1 MIKIKNLTTRD
12 LTTYLRELILL
23 EIIISIFFVISAFVS
38 DGYFMVPA
46 PIREF
51 VVSYENGLDLEFNKL
66 DLLWVGLLFI
76 MIIVYVYSL
85 TKLWK
90 LKDIGRKLYLFLFIF
105 EVLVT
110 PFILKYNLV
119 GPINMIIDSL
129 YYGAAILI
137 IVISYASNLSSSF
150 K

>member
-1 MIKIKNLTTRD
+1 
-12 LTTYLRELILL
+12 
-23 EIIISIFFVISAFVS
+23 
-38 DGYFMVPA
+38 MVPA

-90 LKDIGRKLYLFLFIF
+90 LKDIVRKLYLFLFIF

-119 GPINMIIDSL
+119 GPNNMIIDSL

-137 IVISYASNLSSSF
+137 IVISYASKLSSSF

>member
-1 MIKIKNLTTRD
+1 
-12 LTTYLRELILL
+12 
-23 EIIISIFFVISAFVS
+23 
-38 DGYFMVPA
+38 MVPA

-51 VVSYENGLDLEFNKL
+51 MISYENGLELEFNKL
-66 DLLWVGLLFI
+66 DLLWVGLLFT
-76 MIIVYVYSL
+76 MIIAYVYSL
-85 TKLWK
+85 IKLWK
-90 LKDIGRKLYLFLFIF
+90 IKNIGRKLYLFLFIF

-137 IVISYASNLSSSF
+137 IVISYASKLSISF